1 MEVSAMGL
9 SSLYSSGRISFGS
22 FSVGLLSVGLLSA
35 AATLVTAQTPIPPAA
50 PGSSQP
56 LAGHPANE
64 SSSPAANGSMQL
76 SVVVTDKGGK
86 NVPGLGVGDF
96 QLLDNNR
103 PMRITSFRA
112 FGGSAPPAQTPA
124 KVIIV
129 FDTVNMPFDSVSYT
143 REQVSEFLRQNGG
156 HLAAPVTLAFLNNT
170 DLQVVSDATTD
181 GNALAKKLDESTSNL
196 RTLNRSAGSWGAVE
210 RFEFSL
216 KMLGTLVQKIMEDPG
231 RKLVIWAGPGWPLLD
246 NPNVTFSAQGQKA
259 FFNSIVGYNTMLR
272 EGQIELSSVSQGMPN
287 GATYLYESYLK
298 GVKKATQAQPTD
310 LALKVLATQSGG
322 RVIPPSNDLAA
333 AVTAVVQDA
342 GTYYEITFDP
352 PPPDGPNE
360 YHDLKIKVNQPGLS
374 AHTNTGYY
382 GKPEAVSAP

>member
-1 MEVSAMGL
+1 MGL

-156 HLAAPVTLAFLNNT
+156 HLAAPVPLAFLNNT
-170 DLQVVSDATTD
+170 D
-181 GNALAKKLDESTSNL
+181 
-196 RTLNRSAGSWGAVE
+196 
-210 RFEFSL
+210 
-216 KMLGTLVQKIMEDPG
+216 
-231 RKLVIWAGPGWPLLD
+231 
-246 NPNVTFSAQGQKA
+246 
-259 FFNSIVGYNTMLR
+259 
-272 EGQIELSSVSQGMPN
+272 
-287 GATYLYESYLK
+287 
-298 GVKKATQAQPTD
+298 
-310 LALKVLATQSGG
+310 
-322 RVIPPSNDLAA
+322 
-333 AVTAVVQDA
+333 
-342 GTYYEITFDP
+342 
-352 PPPDGPNE
+352 
-360 YHDLKIKVNQPGLS
+360 
-374 AHTNTGYY
+374 
-382 GKPEAVSAP
+382 